1 MKKIVLSVALLS
13 AAIAAQAGGYL
24 TNTNQSVLFLRN
36 PAQTAVINVNGVYTN
51 PAGVNFLENGFHL
64 GINWQA
70 AFQSRE
76 VTSTF
81 GPFAYGAK
89 NNGSSTKLFEATA
102 KAPVIPS
109 LQAAW
114 VKDRLSLQFNF
125 AVVGGGGKAEFEQG
139 MGSFESQVALLGML
153 GKNQNL
159 GFDQYDVNAYMR
171 GKQFYYGVT
180 LGAGYRL
187 NDNWSG
193 YLGLRG
199 IYASSNYYGYLKD
212 IRVNAGPSG
221 TMVSA
226 PGHFTAHSGGL
237 AARAE
242 QAKAAAEQAAA
253 AAQQAAA
260 AGDASAAAAAQAQ
273 AAQYAAAA
281 QQAAAGARTFG
292 VLAAATQDVLLNADQ
307 SAFGV
312 APILGIHFHS
322 NKIDVAAKYE
332 FGTRLEFTNQSANSA
347 SAGNLK
353 ALDAYKDGVKV
364 RGDVPALFTLG
375 VQYRPVESLRLNAGY
390 HRYFDKQAKSG
401 TASTGWKNE
410 LLKGGTSEYLLGVE
424 YDINDRFEVS
434 IGGQRTVYPNTDSYM
449 NDLSF
454 TVNSTSIGMGIGY
467 RINERVKL
475 NLAYFQ
481 TFYDDYTKTSN
492 NYNNTANIIGVA
504 QGEDK
509 AKEIIASGALKG
521 TDVFT
526 RTNRVLGVGVEIKL

>member
-36 PAQTAVINVNGVYTN
+36 PAQTAAINVNGVYSN
-51 PAGVNFLENGFHL
+51 PAGVNFLENGLHL

-81 GPFAYGAK
+81 GPFAFGA
-89 NNGSSTKLFEATA
+89 NNDGSATKLFEATA

-153 GKNQNL
+153 GKNQGL
-159 GFDQYDVNAYMR
+159 GFDKYDVNAYMR
-171 GKQFYYGVT
+171 GKQFYYGFT

-193 YLGLRG
+193 YFGLRG

-212 IRVNAGPSG
+212 IRVNAGPEKS
-221 TMVSA
+221 MISA
-226 PGHFTAHSGGL
+226 PAYFDATSKGL
-237 AARAE
+237 I
-242 QAKAAAEQAAA
+242 AK
-253 AAQQAAA
+253 AQQAKDAA
-260 AGDASAAAAAQAQ
+260 E
-273 AAQYAAAA
+273 QYAAAA
-281 QQAAAGARTFG
+281 QQYLAAGNAADAQKAAADAQKAAAGAQQAAAGANTYG

-312 APILGIHFHS
+312 APILGVHYHS
-322 NKIDVAAKYE
+322 NKFDVAAKYE
-332 FGTRLEFTNQSANSA
+332 FGTRLEFKNQSANSP
-347 SAGNLK
+347 SADNLK
-353 ALDAYKDGVKV
+353 ALEAYKDGVKV

-375 VQYRPVESLRLNAGY
+375 VQYRPIESLRLNAGY
-390 HRYFDKQAKSG
+390 HRYFDKQAKAG
-401 TASTGWKNE
+401 TSALGWKNE
-410 LLKGGTSEYLLGVE
+410 LLDGGTREYLLGVE

-434 IGGQRTVYPNTDSYM
+434 IGGQRTIYPNTDNYM

-454 TVNSTSIGMGIGY
+454 TVNSSSIGMGIGY

-481 TFYDDYTKTSN
+481 TFYNDYTKTTN

-504 QGEDK
+504 QSPEK
-509 AKEIIASGALKG
+509 AAEIISTGALKG

-526 RTNRVLGVGVEIKL
+526 RTNRVLGASVEIKF